1 MACSLALP
9 PVDLGP
15 LALVSLI
22 PILWLLR
29 RATPGRGFL
38 LGLAFGVA
46 YFGAVLYWILLFG
59 EMAWIALVVV
69 SALFIA
75 AFGALAPVVW
85 RGRHP
90 IASTFAL
97 AALWTALEWLR
108 AMFPLGGFAW
118 GGLASTQVGTATLLP
133 LASVT
138 GGWGISFVVV
148 AVNGLLLLAVERWR
162 ARRAS
167 AAILVLL
174 AAALLLAPALLPA
187 PAPDGRRLSVATAQ
201 VDVRRAA
208 DLPPV
213 AKDRSI
219 ARMHAALHRTLAGRA
234 PDLVVWGESSLDPG
248 ANDPATLREVEGAIR
263 EVGAPTL
270 LSSTRPGPTGA
281 LRRDAV
287 LVNAAGVEEDAYSK
301 VHLVPFGE
309 FVPWRAALGW
319 ISALRQIPYDL
330 TPGDRVHPLTGAG
343 LPPIGAVVCY
353 ENSFPGIDRALV
365 GQGAQLLVVLTN
377 NASYEETAAS
387 SQHVLLSRLRAVEE
401 GRWVVHAAISGIS
414 AIIDPSGGVAAEA
427 GLFRPEILEAEVRA
441 STVRTP
447 YSRLGDW
454 VPWLSIAF
462 AFAMAATPRR
472 RERDLGAPPP
482 LAPGART
489 IVVLPTFNERD
500 TIEWVVAGILAR
512 PESPDVVVVD
522 DGSPDGTGDLVRSI
536 ASGEPRVRL
545 VERPKKAG
553 LASAYL
559 LGFRIG
565 IEEGYDLIV
574 EMDSDLSHDPEEL
587 SGLLAAVR
595 DHHVVIGSRYVPGGS
610 VTNWSRARLWLSRAG
625 NAYARL
631 ALGFPLR
638 DATSGYRVYRRDA
651 LAASVA
657 EPIRSDGYGFQ
668 IELALRAWQAG
679 YAIGEIPITF
689 REREHGQSKISKR
702 IIVEALWLVA
712 LWGARQRLR
721 PSTAADRGLPALR
734 TRGGPS

>member
-1 MACSLALP
+1 VGFVA
-9 PVDLGP
+9 
-15 LALVSLI
+15 LI
-22 PILWLLR
+22 PLVWLLR
-29 RATPGRGFL
+29 CASPRRGFL
-38 LGLAFGVA
+38 LGFAFGVA

-69 SALFIA
+69 SALFIG

-85 RGRHP
+85 RERLP

-97 AALWTALEWLR
+97 AALWTTLEWLR

-118 GGLASTQVGTATLLP
+118 GGLGTTQVENATLLP

-138 GGWGISFVVV
+138 GGWGIAFVVV
-148 AVNGLLLLAVERWR
+148 AGNGLLLLAFERGR
-162 ARRAS
+162 ARRVS
-167 AAILVLL
+167 AVVLVLV
-174 AAALLLAPALLPA
+174 AAALVLAPSLLPA
-187 PAPDGRRLSVATAQ
+187 PAPDGRRLSIATVQ

-208 DLPPV
+208 GLDPV

-248 ANDPATLREVEGAIR
+248 ANDPATLREVSGAIR

-270 LSSTRPGPTGA
+270 LSTTRPGPTGG

-287 LVNAAGVEEDAYSK
+287 LVSASGVEEDAYSK

-309 FVPWRAALGW
+309 FVPWRSALGW
-319 ISALRQIPYDL
+319 ISALDQIPYDL
-330 TPGDRVHPLTGAG
+330 TPGERVHPLSGSG

-353 ENSFPGIDRALV
+353 ENSFPGIDRTLV

-387 SQHVLLSRLRAVEE
+387 RQHLLLSRLRAVEE

-414 AIIDPSGGVAAEA
+414 AIVDPAGRVAAEA
-427 GLFRPEILEAEVRA
+427 GLFRPQVLRAEVRA
-441 STVRTP
+441 STVRTL

-454 VPWLSIAF
+454 VPWLSMAF
-462 AFAMAATPRR
+462 AFAMAASPRR
-472 RERDLGAPPP
+472 RERNLAAPGP
-482 LAPGART
+482 LPPGART
-489 IVVLPTFNERD
+489 LVVLPTFNERD
-500 TIEWVVAGILAR
+500 TIEWVVAGIQAR
-512 PESPDVVVVD
+512 PESPDVLVVD
-522 DGSPDGTGDLVRSI
+522 DGSPDGTGELVRSI
-536 ASGEPRVRL
+536 AARDSRVRL
-545 VERPKKAG
+545 VERPAKAG
-553 LASAYL
+553 LASAYM
-559 LGFRIG
+559 LGFRTG
-565 IEEGYDLIV
+565 IDDGYDLIV
-574 EMDSDLSHDPEEL
+574 EMDSDLSHEPEEL
-587 SGLLAAVR
+587 SRLLAAAQ

-610 VTNWSRARLWLSRAG
+610 VSNWSRARLWLSRAG
-625 NAYARL
+625 NAYARI

-638 DATSGYRVYRRDA
+638 DATSGYRVYRREA
-651 LAASVA
+651 LAALVV

-668 IELALRAWQAG
+668 IELVLRAWRAG
-679 YAIGEIPITF
+679 FAIGEAPITF

-712 LWGARQRLR
+712 LWGARQRFLPAVAR
-721 PSTAADRGLPALR
+721 DRGPVVHDAR
-734 TRGGPS
+734 ED